1 MQRTTLN
8 SFWRGALLAFV
19 VVGALGASGCGRR
32 ARIARIAAGQADSRF
47 QRYERNLMRLG
58 ARDTGCPE
66 AQLQAQM
73 VQAEPGV
80 YAVIGCAQPFDYW
93 LRCGRRNRCQW
104 VRVPLL
110 NESAAPSLQ
119 CAPQMIQQQP
129 SQAPNVRYA
138 AGCGRIQPFTVSCNP
153 GGCMWAAAGPPQA
166 AAPPQQ
172 QQVVVRPP
180 TTQGQPPADPA
191 ALQSQVQAQREA
203 ILSCIDSGT
212 LSLHLRWTADGQVIL
227 QLPVELQGTAA
238 EGCIQ
243 AAVGALRITAQQA
256 GEVVVPLQ

>member
-1 MQRTTLN
+1 MRTTLQN
-8 SFWRGALLAFV
+8 SFWRGALLALV
-19 VVGALGASGCGRR
+19 VLGTLGASGCGRR
-32 ARIARIAAGQADSRF
+32 ARIAAARADSRF
-47 QRYERNLMRLG
+47 ARYERNLMRLG
-58 ARDTGCPE
+58 ARDTGCAP

-73 VQAEPGV
+73 VQSEPGV
-80 YAVIGCAQPFDYW
+80 YAVIGCSQPVDYW

-104 VRVPLL
+104 ERVPLL
-110 NESAAPSLQ
+110 NETAAPSLQ

-138 AGCGRIQPFTVSCNP
+138 AGCGQMQPFTITCNP
-153 GGCMWAAAGPPQA
+153 GGCMWAAAGPPQPA
-166 AAPPQQ
+166 GAPAQ
-172 QQVVVRPP
+172 QQVAVQTQAQAPP
-180 TTQGQPPADPA
+180 AQGPADPA

-212 LSLHLRWTADGQVIL
+212 LSLRLRWTADGQVIL
-227 QLPVELQGTAA
+227 QLPAELQGTAA

-243 AAVGALRITAQQA
+243 AAVGALRVSAQQA